1 MGNVEMPPYQFDA
14 ARWDSA
20 DRATGIATLVLIVSL
35 FLPWFSASFLGVSLS
50 ENGLSAHG
58 YLYIT
63 LIISLFLLIY
73 LLARAG
79 WDSLP
84 IATHVAHSSVML
96 VGSGLN
102 AVFVVIGFLS
112 KPGGDIVSWSTGAW
126 IALVASIIAFAQF
139 GIPAIQARRSGQ

>member
-63 LIISLFLLIY
+63 L
-73 LLARAG
+73 
-79 WDSLP
+79 
-84 IATHVAHSSVML
+84 
-96 VGSGLN
+96 N
-102 AVFVVIGFLS
+102 
-112 KPGGDIVSWSTGAW
+112 
-126 IALVASIIAFAQF
+126 Q
-139 GIPAIQARRSGQ
+139 